1 MIIAIVGL
9 GLIGASFAKAL
20 RQVGGHT
27 ILGVEKNPEVSKK
40 ALEQRVVNRIIG
52 PDGLVDA
59 DLTLAALYPEDTIA
73 FFLQNIKCLKKGSIV
88 ADTCGIKA
96 KVVDALDAPLTEAGI
111 RYVGTHPM
119 AGREFSGIDYSLAD
133 LYQGASFI
141 ITPTPRTDQSAVKT
155 LSSLALEIGFEKV
168 VSASPEEHDQI
179 IAYTSQLAHVVS
191 NAYIKSP
198 TLKLEKG
205 FSAGSFKD
213 LTRVA
218 KCNPE
223 MWTSLFLDNREALL
237 CEIDYLTARLSEYRA
252 ALAEEN
258 PVVLQRLLQEGNDLK
273 EWSLKNHKR

>member
-1 MIIAIVGL
+1 MIIAIAGL

-20 RQVGGHT
+20 QKTGGHT

-40 ALEQRVVNRIIG
+40 ALEQGIVSQIIE
-52 PDGLVDA
+52 PEGLTDA

-73 FFLQNIKCLKKGSIV
+73 FFLQNIKCLKKRSIV

-96 KVVDALDAPLTEAGI
+96 KVVDALDAPLAEAGI

-155 LSSLALEIGFEKV
+155 LSSLALETGFEKV
-168 VSASPEEHDQI
+168 VYASPEEHDQI

-191 NAYIKSP
+191 NAYVKSP

-237 CEIDYLTARLSEYRA
+237 CEIDRITAHLSEYRA

-258 PVVLQRLLQEGNDLK
+258 PAVLHRLLQEGNDLK
-273 EWSLKNHKR
+273 EWSLKNHK

>member
-1 MIIAIVGL
+1 MIIAIIGL

-20 RQVGGHT
+20 QKTGGHT
-27 ILGVEKNPEVSKK
+27 ILGVEKNPEVSNK
-40 ALEQRVVNRIIG
+40 ALEQGIVSRMIE
-52 PDGLVDA
+52 PEGLSDA
-59 DLTLAALYPEDTIA
+59 DLTLAALYPEDTVA
-73 FFLQNIKCLKKGSIV
+73 FFLKNIKHLKKGSIA

-96 KVVDALDAPLTEAGI
+96 KVVEALDAPLAEAGI
-111 RYVGTHPM
+111 RFVGTHPM

-141 ITPTPRTDQSAVKT
+141 ITPTPLTDQSAVKT
-155 LSSLALEIGFEKV
+155 LSNLALEVGFEKV
-168 VSASPEEHDQI
+168 VSASPKEHDQI

-191 NAYIKSP
+191 NAYVKSP

-223 MWTSLFLDNREALL
+223 MWTSLFLENREPLL
-237 CEIDYLTARLSEYRA
+237 CEIDRIVAHLTEFRT

-258 PVVLQRLLQEGNDLK
+258 PALLHRLLQEGNDLK
-273 EWSLKNHKR
+273 EWSIKNQM